1 MYIYSVAGS
10 KLKHIHYKATVLLIG
25 VNTIVYGLLI
35 MACGFNNGVGPSTDC
50 LLLLGLHP
58 LFIALGEWWRLITS
72 LFVHI
77 DLLHLFFNMYAL
89 YIGGRVVEP
98 YYGSTRFLL
107 IYFLSGIIGNI
118 ASLVLP
124 VLSVGASGAVFGV
137 FGAMIVVEKRL
148 TGTATAMVL
157 FLVIVLVV
165 SNLAYP
171 GKINNIA
178 HIAGVLAGYVL
189 GKILEPRGRVLEA
202 HSYI

>member
-1 MYIYSVAGS
+1 MGNR
-10 KLKHIHYKATVLLIG
+10 LKRIHYKATLLLIG
-25 VNTIVYGLLI
+25 ANVLVYGLMI
-35 MACGFNNGVGPSTDC
+35 AVCGLNSGIGPSTPC
-50 LLLLGLHP
+50 ILLLGLHP
-58 LFIALGEWWRLITS
+58 LFIVFGEWWRLITA
-72 LFVHI
+72 LFVHVDI
-77 DLLHLFFNMYAL
+77 LHLFFNMYAL

-98 YYGSTRFLL
+98 YYGSLRFLA

-118 ASLVLP
+118 ASLILP

-137 FGAMIVVEKRL
+137 FGAMIVVEKRV
-148 TGTATAMVL
+148 TGTATAMIV
-157 FLVIVLVV
+157 FLIIVLIV

-189 GKILEPRGRVLEA
+189 GKILEPRRISLEA